1 MGLKAVQFLALIFT
15 ALALVPAGGHFFEM
29 PAKLVMAQD
38 EYLMVQQLYRGWAFL
53 GAFLILAIVT
63 NLALVVFPRRRQ
75 IAFHFAA
82 FAFGFA
88 VVALAIFFTW
98 TYPVNVV
105 TQNWTT
111 APTDW
116 ESLRVKWE
124 YSHATGAAVM
134 FAALCALVL
143 SVLRVE
149 TVARRIDF

>member
-1 MGLKAVQFLALIFT
+1 MGLKVVQFLALIFT
-15 ALALVPAGGHFFEM
+15 ALALVPAGAHFFEM

-38 EYLMVQQLYRGWAFL
+38 EYLMVQHLYRGWAFL

-63 NLALVVFPRRRQ
+63 NLALVVLLRRRQ

-82 FAFGFA
+82 FAFVFA
-88 VVALAIFFTW
+88 LAALAIFFTW

-149 TVARRIDF
+149 TAARQVDL